1 MRVAIL
7 LRWRLINVY
16 EGLFVYM
23 CVLCDISV
31 DRKRICCRNFNE
43 NDRSIV
49 FAFCIIEQPIAF
61 LFTSR
66 LLLSLR
72 LLEANRWQ
80 LLSIFFANERS
91 PWKCFDVKSRV
102 NYFECGFNTNNEKK
116 KIKKQVR
123 SRIIDFPVRRF
134 HPLKLKPR

>member
-16 EGLFVYM
+16 ERLFVYM

-72 LLEANRWQ
+72 LLEADRWQ

-91 PWKCFDVKSRV
+91 PWKHFDV
-102 NYFECGFNTNNEKK
+102 NYYLALIISNVVLIRTTKK
-116 KIKKQVR
+116 KERNKFDLESSIFQFV
-123 SRIIDFPVRRF
+123 DFI
-134 HPLKLKPR
+134 H